1 VYSLQEIAVEKLVAL
16 SDRARNEPRDLYDL
30 HFLISQA
37 DVRLSVLRTELEA
50 KLAFR
55 GRSGEGLDTAV
66 ANKEARLR
74 RLWSARLAHQMNNLP
89 PFDAA
94 FRAVQR
100 ALRDIGFPSA

>member
-1 VYSLQEIAVEKLVAL
+1 MEKLVAL

-30 HFLISQA
+30 HFLTSEA
-37 DVRLSVLRTELEA
+37 GVRLSELRTELEA
-50 KLAFR
+50 KLGFR
-55 GRSGEGLDTAV
+55 DRTGAGIDAAV

-89 PFDAA
+89 AFDAV

-100 ALRDIGFPSA
+100 SVRDIGFPSA